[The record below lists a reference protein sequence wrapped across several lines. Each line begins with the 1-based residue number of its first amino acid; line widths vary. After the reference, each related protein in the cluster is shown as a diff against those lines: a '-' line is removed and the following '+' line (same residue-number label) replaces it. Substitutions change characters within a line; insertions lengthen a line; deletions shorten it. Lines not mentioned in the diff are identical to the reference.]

1 MKTIV
6 TTIVAILFSGMVF
19 GQDLGKVKS
28 LVESSQNTSVEKRI
42 SHYYN

>member
-1 MKTIV
+1 
-6 TTIVAILFSGMVF
+6 MVF

-28 LVESSQNTSVEKRI
+28 LVESSQNTSIEKRI